1 MDTAPEEDRLKR
13 LEITE
18 IFHST
23 TAPIVELPAMRA
35 LLEASVQDCPAVLRD
50 SFGLDGEV
58 ALERTVQ
65 QPSYEALGP
74 CSGMIGAVHDRFPGF
89 RFKLINQ
96 PDGHSDY
103 VRFAWGLGPEGQ
115 ETVIEGS
122 DIVETRSGRIDRVV
136 GFLDKLPA
144 A

>member
-1 MDTAPEEDRLKR
+1 MTDASEIARNYIDTWNETDADARAALIARHWSETPRYLDPLMAASDA
-13 LEITE
+13 
-18 IFHST
+18 H
-23 TAPIVELPAMRA
+23 EL
-35 LLEASVQDCPAVLRD
+35 S
-50 SFGLDGEV
+50 GL
-58 ALERTVQ
+58 
-65 QPSYEALGP
+65 
-74 CSGMIGAVHDRFPGF
+74 IGAVHDRFPGF
-89 RFKLINQ
+89 RFSLINE

-103 VRFAWGLGPEGQ
+103 VRFAWGLGPEGR

>member
-1 MDTAPEEDRLKR
+1 MTNAS
-13 LEITE
+13 EIAANYIATWNE
-18 IFHST
+18 SNADARAALIAQHWSET
-23 TAPIVELPAMRA
+23 PRYVDPLMSAADGKEL
-35 LLEASVQDCPAVLRD
+35 
-50 SFGLDGEV
+50 
-58 ALERTVQ
+58 
-65 QPSYEALGP
+65 
-74 CSGMIGAVHDRFPGF
+74 SGMIGAVHDRFPGF